1 MSLVII
7 DYDAGNT
14 GSVLNAFKYLKL
26 NAILSDNINEL
37 KESDGII
44 LPGVG
49 SFDAGIRALKKKNL
63 FSVVR
68 ELIERGKPYLGICL
82 GLQMIFK
89 GSDEGEEQGFSIFP
103 GMIKKFDSSRVKDSK
118 NNFKIT
124 QVGWNQIE
132 IKKKSPILENI
143 TDLEYFYFVHSYYA
157 PYDNEDWVGGISN
170 YIVNYVSLISEK
182 NIFATQFHPEKS
194 QKAGLQILKN
204 FGNYVYEKKT
214 TNEHE

>member
-7 DYDAGNT
+7 DYDAGNI

-49 SFDAGIRALKKKNL
+49 SFDAGIRALKKKKL

-82 GLQMIFK
+82 GLQMLYE

-118 NNFKIT
+118 NNFKIP
-124 QVGWNQIE
+124 QIGWNQIE

-143 TDLEYFYFVHSYYA
+143 T
-157 PYDNEDWVGGISN
+157 
-170 YIVNYVSLISEK
+170 
-182 NIFATQFHPEKS
+182 
-194 QKAGLQILKN
+194 
-204 FGNYVYEKKT
+204 
-214 TNEHE
+214 